1 MAQKTPDAPEP
12 APLKPCTPLVGG
24 LIVLAALL
32 HQATHGYGSAICLLL
47 IVIVMGGQALML
59 HQIRRDFADMDAAK
73 AAFEASGDPA
83 QLDTIDHIALRILHE
98 NKLLTAE
105 SKTRLQRWRAYVAE
119 QQTPRHGA

>member
-24 LIVLAALL
+24 RIVLAALL
-32 HQATHGYGSAICLLL
+32 HQVTHGYGSAICLLL
-47 IVIVMGGQALML
+47 IIIVMGGQALML
-59 HQIRRDFADMDAAK
+59 HQIRRDFAAI
-73 AAFEASGDPA
+73 DPA
-83 QLDTIDHIALRILHE
+83 HLDTIDHIALRILHE
-98 NKLLTAE
+98 NKLLTAA

>member
-32 HQATHGYGSAICLLL
+32 HQVTHGYGSAICLLL

-73 AAFEASGDPA
+73 AAFEADGDPA
-83 QLDTIDHIALRILHE
+83 HLDTIDHIALRI
-98 NKLLTAE
+98 
-105 SKTRLQRWRAYVAE
+105 LQRWRAYVAE

>member
-1 MAQKTPDAPEP
+1 
-12 APLKPCTPLVGG
+12 
-24 LIVLAALL
+24 
-32 HQATHGYGSAICLLL
+32 
-47 IVIVMGGQALML
+47 MGGQALML
-59 HQIRRDFADMDAAK
+59 HQIRRDFADMDTAK

-119 QQTPRHGA
+119 QQTPRHDA

>member
-47 IVIVMGGQALML
+47 IIIVMGGQALML
-59 HQIRRDFADMDAAK
+59 TAA
-73 AAFEASGDPA
+73 
-83 QLDTIDHIALRILHE
+83 
-98 NKLLTAE
+98 